1 MNSSMYSADRLTHV
15 KIVVVSLLC
24 GCLVAGIGTLAHV
37 GQANLGSAPIVVK
50 AGQPT
55 IVTGQLPVVR

>member
-37 GQANLGSAPIVVK
+37 GQANLGTAPIVK